1 MKDKIK
7 SRRAFL
13 FNIFG
18 DKKANTQVNAQQN
31 SNSTPQFEKTKML
44 TPDGKLVEVS
54 GPVLKK
60 NKKDRKTSNADILKW
75 ITGSEKN

>member
-13 FNIFG
+13 FNIFS
-18 DKKANTQVNAQQN
+18 DKKENTQLNTQQN
-31 SNSTPQFEKTKML
+31 SDSTPQIEKTKML

-60 NKKDRKTSNADILKW
+60 SKKDGKTSNADILKW
-75 ITGSEKN
+75 ITGTRKN